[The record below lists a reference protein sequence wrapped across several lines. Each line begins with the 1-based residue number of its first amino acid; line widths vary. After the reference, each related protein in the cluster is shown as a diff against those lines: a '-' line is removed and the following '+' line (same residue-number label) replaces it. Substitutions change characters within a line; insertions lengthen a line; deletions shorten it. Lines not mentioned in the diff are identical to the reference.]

1 MSSGELIALTARDVE
16 SLLNVSHTAARTD
29 MDGHTVLGLIVKV
42 QVKSRY
48 ILPTDNNPP
57 PPRDGQN

>member
-29 MDGHTVLGLIVKV
+29 MDGHTVLGLIVKL